1 MSQRVEE
8 QSPETRTTS
17 EKGGREPKEEHL
29 CWICGNRPF
38 NAYSQFINHIEGDQS
53 NGGKDLMKM
62 RKKWQLADCPPCEE
76 WLEKLQEIKASQEV
90 SKNNSDVSKNST
102 QADIQAEQEKDDR
115 VSETVERDD
124 QAFSGA
130 YNSSWPQT
138 WDPQQCWQP
147 LVPPW
152 LDHTGPWPS
161 LWGPVQEG
169 TSA

>member
-1 MSQRVEE
+1 
-8 QSPETRTTS
+8 
-17 EKGGREPKEEHL
+17 
-29 CWICGNRPF
+29 
-38 NAYSQFINHIEGDQS
+38 
-53 NGGKDLMKM
+53 MKM

-76 WLEKLQEIKASQEV
+76 WLEKLEEIKASQEV

-124 QAFSGA
+124 LAFSGA

-138 WDPQQCWQP
+138 WDPHQCWQP